1 MIFSG
6 NEEEWLD
13 FINAIL
19 TKMKE
24 TGEYERLL
32 DKWFGPVGRALWR
45 LFEPKSE
52 LRQQKEIADQERSMG
67 SVRSRCTLY

>member
-13 FINAIL
+13 FINATL

-32 DKWFGPVGRALWR
+32 DKWFGPEARVLWR
-45 LFEPKSE
+45 LFEAEK
-52 LRQQKEIADQERSMG
+52 
-67 SVRSRCTLY
+67 